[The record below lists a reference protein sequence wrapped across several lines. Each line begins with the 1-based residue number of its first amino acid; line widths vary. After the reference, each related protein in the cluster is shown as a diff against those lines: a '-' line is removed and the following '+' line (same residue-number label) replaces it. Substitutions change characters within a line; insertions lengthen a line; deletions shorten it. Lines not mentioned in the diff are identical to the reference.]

1 MKAAEHSGLLGEKS
15 RKSGGRISTALIEQ
29 ANKHTGIE
37 SDNDLIE
44 FALAAV
50 ALDDDFGSAFRKI
63 RRTVNPDL
71 KLGF

>member
-15 RKSGGRISTALIEQ
+15 RRSGGRISTALIEQ

>member
-37 SDNDLIE
+37 SDMTE